1 MTPLSTEQ
9 TKVYNRF
16 IRARN
21 KLRGTPW
28 VRQADV
34 VCTVDIEGMNHPLF
48 EPNDDF
54 LEYKEAS
61 LAWWAVEPRYRDEE
75 RMRSSRGDYGSP
87 DNWEE
92 KQLTKEQL

>member
-1 MTPLSTEQ
+1 
-9 TKVYNRF
+9 
-16 IRARN
+16 
-21 KLRGTPW
+21 

-48 EPNDDF
+48 ESNDEF

-61 LAWWAVEPRYRDEE
+61 LAWWAIEPAYRDEE
-75 RMRSSRGDYGSP
+75 RLRASRGDYGP
-87 DNWEE
+87 TDNWED